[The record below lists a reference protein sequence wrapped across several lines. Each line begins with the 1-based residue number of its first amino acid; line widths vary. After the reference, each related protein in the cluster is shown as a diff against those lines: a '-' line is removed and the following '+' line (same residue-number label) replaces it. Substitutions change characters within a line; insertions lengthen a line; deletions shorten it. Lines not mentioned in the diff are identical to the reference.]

1 MEYPEQPRA
10 YEKRGRAEIE
20 RCGRTAGPFGE
31 APPATGIAY
40 PCQRRV
46 SGFSTRAGRL
56 MIGPAGKPQSNP
68 GTMVVQITAAVR
80 GSASMRIA
88 KMMEPAAKLTLNRP
102 QIKPAVTTAR
112 TTSRPGHAD
121 AAATVAASVRG

>member
-20 RCGRTAGPFGE
+20 RCGRTAGPFG
-31 APPATGIAY
+31 ARLGLQHARGQAHD
-40 PCQRRV
+40 
-46 SGFSTRAGRL
+46 RAGRQ
-56 MIGPAGKPQSNP
+56 AAEQSS
-68 GTMVVQITAAVR
+68 TMVVQITAAVR